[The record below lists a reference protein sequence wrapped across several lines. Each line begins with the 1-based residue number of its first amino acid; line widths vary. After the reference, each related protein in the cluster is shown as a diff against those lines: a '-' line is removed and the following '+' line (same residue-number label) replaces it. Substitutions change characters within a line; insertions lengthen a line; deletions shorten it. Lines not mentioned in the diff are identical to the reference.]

1 MSVQR
6 GQLQLQ
12 LQLQVKVFCEEYT
25 KHINELRQTRNAA
38 INRYKKELQKLAADK
53 EKIIEAIKN
62 GIPASEVKDALNKII
77 ERREEL
83 ESYLEGK
90 EEAPVLLHPNMS
102 QRYQKEVEALRVSL
116 NREETRTEAADLLR
130 GLIDKIVLTPKA
142 SGTEYAIDLHGDLAG
157 ILTVAA
163 GKQQKISDHDPLLQQ
178 VKMMTESGDQKHGW
192 QEDSNADEI
201 SSKEDLSD
209 KNEMVNLNAR
219 SSRKAE
225 LAEKPHETAILS
237 KDKRVAGAGF
247 EPTTFGL

>member
-1 MSVQR
+1 MLLNFVSRKVLTHHILEA
-6 GQLQLQ
+6 LQHHLMNPE
-12 LQLQVKVFCEEYT
+12 LVKVFCEEYT

-62 GIPASEVKDALNKII
+62 GIPASEVEDALNKII

-90 EEAPVLLHPNMS
+90 EEAPVLL
-102 QRYQKEVEALRVSL
+102 QVEALRVSL
-116 NREETRTEAADLLR
+116 NREETRTEAANLLR

-163 GKQQKISDHDPLLQQ
+163 GKHQKISDHDPLLQQ

-201 SSKEDLSD
+201 SSKEDLSALERD
-209 KNEMVNLNAR
+209 
-219 SSRKAE
+219 
-225 LAEKPHETAILS
+225 
-237 KDKRVAGAGF
+237 G
-247 EPTTFGL
+247 